1 MMKVGVSDLHEER
14 ISTLIHI
21 FKLNSSFSFREVVPR
36 GKLLQPQIE
45 RKLIIMIPNVFTKAF
60 SLSKCKMYVQLIF
73 EQQRCE
79 LCMPT
84 AIKLKDT
91 WSLEEKL

>member
-1 MMKVGVSDLHEER
+1 
-14 ISTLIHI
+14 
-21 FKLNSSFSFREVVPR
+21 
-36 GKLLQPQIE
+36 
-45 RKLIIMIPNVFTKAF
+45 MIPNVFTKAF

>member
-1 MMKVGVSDLHEER
+1 MKVGVGDLHEEW
-14 ISTLIHI
+14 ISILIHI
-21 FKLNSSFSFREVVPR
+21 FKLNSSFSFRDDFPR
-36 GKLLQPQIE
+36 GKLLWPQIV

-60 SLSKCKMYVQLIF
+60 SLSKCKMNVQLIL

-84 AIKLKDT
+84 AMKLKDT
-91 WSLEEKL
+91 CSLEEKL

>member
-1 MMKVGVSDLHEER
+1 
-14 ISTLIHI
+14 
-21 FKLNSSFSFREVVPR
+21 
-36 GKLLQPQIE
+36 
-45 RKLIIMIPNVFTKAF
+45 MIPNVFTKAF
-60 SLSKCKMYVQLIF
+60 SLSKCKMNVQLIL

-91 WSLEEKL
+91 WSLEEKHAAKSLQSCPTLCDPIDGSPPGSPKPGILQTRTVEWVAISFSSARK